1 MRTKEEQETII
12 LYDNANKTASVYT
25 CDRSLI
31 KKLTKLMVSKDDI
44 TLERQDDESATFIV
58 PRKWIKVQPPKQVN
72 FTEEQR
78 ALAAERLRQ
87 ARNT

>member
-1 MRTKEEQETII
+1 M
-12 LYDNANKTASVYT
+12 A
-25 CDRSLI
+25 
-31 KKLTKLMVSKDDI
+31 SKDDI

>member
-31 KKLTKLMVSKDDI
+31 KKLTKLMASKDDI
-44 TLERQDDESATFIV
+44 TLECQDDESATFIV

>member
-1 MRTKEEQETII
+1 MRTKEEQETVI

-31 KKLTKLMVSKDDI
+31 KKLTKLMASKDDI